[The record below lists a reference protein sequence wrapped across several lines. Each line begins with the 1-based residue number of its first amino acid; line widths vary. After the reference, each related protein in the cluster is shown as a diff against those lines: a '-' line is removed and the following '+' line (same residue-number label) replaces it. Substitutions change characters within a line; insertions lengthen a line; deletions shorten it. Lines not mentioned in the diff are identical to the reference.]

1 MEINRGGYIH
11 NGNGWKSYVVNEDG
25 PRICYKFC
33 NGRTVCCP
41 ASPSHL
47 HPHPPIGA
55 SFFFVGVGFG
65 VLFCLTLCFL
75 ARISAGAALT
85 NTTPASTLIASLVS
99 TPTFSTKASSP
110 VSLKGGWIGH
120 KGSMDLSLLYNVILY
135 LIVNS
140 VLFMR
145 VCTVI
150 RLDVPPLVRSIPAVT
165 NP

>member
-1 MEINRGGYIH
+1 LEINRGGYIH

-41 ASPSHL
+41 ASLPPS
-47 HPHPPIGA
+47 HPHP
-55 SFFFVGVGFG
+55 SFARLPVR
-65 VLFCLTLCFL
+65 FCLSNAYVL
-75 ARISAGAALT
+75 AIRISAGAALT